1 MGKWQASAHSPQWS
15 RVDGGETTITM
26 ANDPTDPFEKQRN
39 VAELAL
45 KQDVL
50 HGVPLEKQPERI
62 DWLGTQL
69 ATTSRYHLR
78 TSSGKP
84 VELDR
89 SNFDDAIRMP
99 YLKGIRELTGVAS
112 YVSALDRNYPL
123 GTLVVQ
129 YAGLV
134 EGLKR
139 VGRNDVDPG
148 EVLGRLV
155 TRNLRR
161 RTSGIEAD
169 IAADF
174 RVDTHTP
181 REFIEQVLAHP
192 EVADQIRGAL
202 PSRTDESELVDKL
215 GEVEIA
221 TQLWDHQR
229 DALAKWIGS
238 DGNGYVNMAT
248 ATGKTVLGLAA
259 VGYCTDGGSLHPDD
273 TDYLIEWFNEHK
285 GDSISSATDLPTVG
299 TDRVSDVLIVTTDDL
314 LGVQWGR
321 LFREHCNTPPEFTR
335 VVDQTI
341 SLPWGDIDIRS
352 AGSLDDV
359 PPADYRLAIFDEVHN
374 YGSEGGWGEH
384 LIRFIDSSCPVL
396 ALTGSVSDSIERRF
410 RSADA
415 EFPCVWRYTHEEALA
430 DGVIPDFE
438 WTLWYAPVD
447 TERSSTLPALREA
460 ASLVDMYVEWD
471 GRTYE
476 LDAST
481 DEVRSL
487 PGDISQDLWGEFETP
502 TALGRA
508 LKAAGEDDCAPT
520 ETLDDL
526 ASALSNRRT
535 LWWNLRNDLSTV
547 VDLTTEAMAANKPT
561 LVLTRSYAEAD
572 EIYKLLKETLDDVQ
586 IEKLESGEEGS
597 VHDKR
602 ITRFD
607 SWDTDQKVLIGPGDR
622 IGTGNDIQSV
632 EVGINLARSGSGM
645 SSSLIQRLGRLL
657 RRAGEKDGVEFY
669 HLLGVPP
676 TDAVSPMDGEQF
688 VRNAAGFFAQTNTP
702 DRDDGMAKV
711 PGVTV
716 APTATESIVTLEAF
730 GARALS
736 DDAEVDGFEAAYVDA
751 IEAADGAA
759 PVVDT
764 PWYDGLFDAA
774 VTAPST
780 EVLTG
785 EGVAGDGTDTRTE
798 DDDGSETTD
807 PDDGPHLAT
816 STDESDDTPLV
827 VTVVSESGTAVYK
840 AFVSVVGDGAAA
852 HGRTNLGGKAGFDL
866 AAEKRC
872 TIAVRH
878 PDYRVT
884 TDTVAIETEPRDIT
898 VTVREC

>member
-1 MGKWQASAHSPQWS
+1 
-15 RVDGGETTITM
+15 M
-26 ANDPTDPFEKQRN
+26 ANDPNDPFEKQRN
-39 VAELAL
+39 VAAMAL
-45 KQDVL
+45 KQDLL
-50 HGVPLEKQPERI
+50 HGVPPEKQPERI
-62 DWLGTQL
+62 DWLGKIIASTH
-69 ATTSRYHLR
+69 SYPLR
-78 TSSGKP
+78 MSSGKP
-84 VELDR
+84 VEITRD
-89 SNFDDAIRMP
+89 NFDDAMRTP
-99 YLKGIRELTGVAS
+99 YLTGIRELTGVPS
-112 YVSALDRNYPL
+112 YTSALDRHYPL
-123 GTLVVQ
+123 GPLVVQ
-129 YAGLV
+129 YAQLV

-139 VGRNDVDPG
+139 VGRDDVDPG

-155 TRNLRR
+155 ARNLRR
-161 RTSGIEAD
+161 RTSGVEAG

-192 EVADQIRGAL
+192 ELADSVRDAL
-202 PSRTDESELVDKL
+202 PIGADERALVDQL

-221 TQLWDHQR
+221 TPLWAHQR
-229 DALAKWIGS
+229 EGLARWLAAG
-238 DGNGYVNMAT
+238 GNGYVNMAT

-273 TDYLIEWFNEHK
+273 TDHLVEWFDEHT
-285 GDSISSATDLPTVG
+285 GSPVSSATDLPVVG
-299 TDRVSDVLIVTTDDL
+299 SGRASDVLIVTTDDL

-352 AGSLDDV
+352 ARSLDGVD
-359 PPADYRLAIFDEVHN
+359 PDDYRLAIFDEVHN
-374 YGSEGGWGEH
+374 YASGGGWGEH
-384 LIRFIDSSCPVL
+384 LVRFIDSSCPVL
-396 ALTGSVSDSIERRF
+396 ALTGSVSDAIERRF

-415 EFPCVWRYTHEEALA
+415 EFPCVSEYTHEQALA

-447 TERSSTLPALREA
+447 TERSSTLPTLREA
-460 ASLVDMYVEWD
+460 AALVDTYVEWD

-487 PGDISQDLWGEFETP
+487 PGGTSQNLWGQFETP

-508 LKAAGEDDCAPT
+508 LKAAGDDDSAPT
-520 ETLDDL
+520 EALDEL
-526 ASALSNRRT
+526 ASALTNRRT
-535 LWWNLRNDLSTV
+535 LWWNLRNDLSSV
-547 VDLTTEAMAANKPT
+547 VDLTTEAMASNKPT

-572 EIYKLLKETLDDVQ
+572 EIYKLLHESLNGVQ
-586 IEKLESGEEGS
+586 IQKLESGEEGS
-597 VHDKR
+597 VHDDR
-602 ITRFD
+602 ITTFD
-607 SWDTDQKVLIGPGDR
+607 GWDTDRKVLIGPGDR

-632 EVGINLARSGSGM
+632 EVGINLARPGSGM

-657 RRAGEKDGVEFY
+657 RRAGDKDGVEFY

-676 TDAVSPMDGEQF
+676 VDAISPMDGEQF

-716 APTATESIVTLEAF
+716 APTAAESIVALEAF

-736 DDAEVDGFEAAYVDA
+736 DDDAEVDGFEAAYVDA
-751 IEAADGAA
+751 IEAADGTA

-764 PWYDGLFDAA
+764 SWYDGLFDTS
-774 VTAPST
+774 VTAPSAG
-780 EVLTG
+780 VLSG
-785 EGVAGDGTDTRTE
+785 EGVAADGADTRTE
-798 DDDGSETTD
+798 DDDGRETTS
-807 PDDGPHLAT
+807 PDDGPTPAT
-816 STDESDDTPLV
+816 DTDEPDGPPLV
-827 VTVVSESGTAVYK
+827 VTVVSESGTAVFE
-840 AFVSVVGDGAAA
+840 AFVSVVGDGGAS
-852 HGRTNLGGKAGFDL
+852 HGRTNLGGKVGFDL
-866 AAEKRC
+866 AAVTRC

-884 TDTVAIETEPRDIT
+884 TDTVAIETEPTDVT